1 MLNFRPAFHSR
12 PDSLTLA
19 DARYLQDLLYRAV
32 KIGTE
37 LEFALPKG
45 VLREEFQPRIE
56 EALQPSGDMNKL
68 GELGVYDVIR
78 EHCGIEILVIGR
90 HPHWDALLN
99 QYNRIILP
107 LLAEKIRM
115 RPTCGLHFHI
125 LGTGLS
131 EEIPEII
138 LANFWNMARLFAPGL
153 KFITSAG
160 KNRQA
165 LCRRRQHN
173 AHQEFMHL
181 SPEKHSM
188 AEVQAVLKKSMVVP
202 EHQNFFNIEH
212 VRFNESGN
220 IINFHLE
227 FRFPDGDLC
236 PVSITAKT
244 FLFMTMMLKA
254 VEISKFG
261 LLKVDSCSFMETNNR
276 LVDMISNNDGKL
288 ATSDTSAIDD
298 TGLKEYRNNAQSLLF
313 FLKSI
318 FFLLDNPSELVLQQ
332 LASEPISLRRDQGK
346 SWEEIED
353 ELLSHIHP
361 SPALDNFDY
370 ELIKVIEL
378 GLLTGID
385 TKTCWLEGAAQF
397 LHLPVSEI
405 SERLQGY
412 QNRSPVWQKEL
423 GSIVFLR

>member
-12 PDSLTLA
+12 PDSLTLP

-56 EALQPSGDMNKL
+56 EALQPSGDMNQL
-68 GELGVYDVIR
+68 GELGVYDVIS

-90 HPHWDALLN
+90 HPHWNALLK
-99 QYNRIILP
+99 QYQRIIRP
-107 LLAEKIRM
+107 LLAKKIRM

-125 LGTGLS
+125 LGTGLA

-138 LANFWNMARLFAPGL
+138 LANLWNMGRLFAPGL

-173 AHQEFMHL
+173 AHQEFMRL
-181 SPEKHSM
+181 SPEKQSM
-188 AEVQAVLKKSMVVP
+188 AEIQGVLKKSMVVP

-212 VRFNESGN
+212 VRFSESGN
-220 IINFHLE
+220 ISNFHLE

-261 LLKVDSCSFMETNNR
+261 LLKVDSGSLMETNNR
-276 LVDMISNNDGKL
+276 LIDMISNNDGRL

-298 TGLKEYRNNAQSLLF
+298 TALEEYRTNAKSLLL

-318 FFLLDNPSELVLQQ
+318 FLLFDNPSEPVLQQ
-332 LASEPISLRRDQGK
+332 LASEPISLRRSQGK
-346 SWEEIED
+346 SWGEIED

-361 SPALDNFDY
+361 QPTLDSSDY
-370 ELIKVIEL
+370 ELIKIIEL
-378 GLLTGID
+378 GLLRGID
-385 TKTCWLEGAAQF
+385 NKNCWFETAAQF
-397 LHLPVSEI
+397 LHLPVNEI

-412 QNRSPVWQKEL
+412 QNRSPVWLEEL

>member
-1 MLNFRPAFHSR
+1 MINFRPSFVPR
-12 PDSLTLA
+12 PDSLTLPA
-19 DARYLQDLLYRAV
+19 ARYFQDLLYRAV

-45 VLREEFQPRIE
+45 VLREDFQPRIE
-56 EALQPSGDMNKL
+56 KALQPSGDMNQL

-125 LGTGLS
+125 LGTGLA
-131 EEIPEII
+131 EEVPEII
-138 LANFWNMARLFAPGL
+138 LANLWNMARLFAPGL

-160 KNRQA
+160 KNRQV

-173 AHQEFMHL
+173 AHQEFMRL
-181 SPEKHSM
+181 SPEKQSM
-188 AEVQAVLKKSMVVP
+188 KEIQDVLKKSMDVP

-212 VRFNESGN
+212 IRFGKSGS
-220 IINFHLE
+220 IASFHLE

-261 LLKVDSCSFMETNNR
+261 LLKVDNSSLETNNR
-276 LVDMISNNDGKL
+276 LMDMISNNDGKL
-288 ATSDTSAIDD
+288 ATSDTSAIDE
-298 TGLKEYRNNAQSLLF
+298 TALGKYRNNAEGLLF

-318 FFLLDNPSELVLQQ
+318 FLLLDNPAEPVLQQ
-332 LASEPISLRRDQGK
+332 LALEPISLRRDQGQ

-361 SPALDNFDY
+361 QPALDSSDY
-370 ELIKVIEL
+370 EIIKIIEL
-378 GLLTGID
+378 GLLPGIGNKD
-385 TKTCWLEGAAQF
+385 CWLEAAAQF
-397 LHLPVSEI
+397 LQLPINEI
-405 SERLQGY
+405 SKRLQGY
-412 QNRSPVWQKEL
+412 KNRSPVWQEEL